1 MSRVRAAQLCHHARN
16 GRRLG
21 SGIAHCGG
29 FLAAWPSTRT
39 RSCASGTAPRRRRC
53 PMVGR
58 LRRVANG
65 TKPRYTATKPG
76 QRGLHPVRAV
86 RHEGA
91 GVLSQGGELATRG
104 PRGQLPRHEAGHEG
118 EGPLSTTAANGDA
131 GVHLW
136 RVPAA
141 LLRDDPR
148 KKPETPR
155 CVGADMPLCCLYNA
169 QIWEVHYHAEQGAQS
184 GIAAA
189 ERCGSGSPEAESAA
203 RAQRPHFVVCKR
215 SSGSGGAASTA
226 RTAASQP
233 PLRPVFPPPMPGQQ
247 DQSRVMQA
255 VVCARIDLAAVAR
268 CWFQCRSG
276 QRQRWPSELAK
287 RDRRPRLSRRRV
299 PGLPGRFKSGQ
310 RHRSLRRSLGSV
322 VNSAAVECTLRLA
335 PPELPHGSLRAQ
347 SPGCTCSR
355 WAVLLAVW
363 PTDPLRSDDRQRT
376 RTDGALRRP
385 VACSER

>member
-1 MSRVRAAQLCHHARN
+1 MGEYQRRCSGTTRGRSRRRPGALGQTCPSVACTMLRYWRCTTTRSRAHRAGLPQRSDVAAGAQRRKARHAR
-16 GRRLG
+16 R
-21 SGIAHCGG
+21 
-29 FLAAWPSTRT
+29 
-39 RSCASGTAPRRRRC
+39 
-53 PMVGR
+53 
-58 LRRVANG
+58 
-65 TKPRYTATKPG
+65 
-76 QRGLHPVRAV
+76 
-86 RHEGA
+86 
-91 GVLSQGGELATRG
+91 
-104 PRGQLPRHEAGHEG
+104 
-118 EGPLSTTAANGDA
+118 
-131 GVHLW
+131 
-136 RVPAA
+136 
-141 LLRDDPR
+141 
-148 KKPETPR
+148 
-155 CVGADMPLCCLYNA
+155 
-169 QIWEVHYHAEQGAQS
+169 
-184 GIAAA
+184 
-189 ERCGSGSPEAESAA
+189 
-203 RAQRPHFVVCKR
+203 RPHFVVCKR
-215 SSGSGGAASTA
+215 SSGSGWAASTA

-276 QRQRWPSELAK
+276 QRLRWPSELAK

-347 SPGCTCSR
+347 LPSCTCSR

-363 PTDPLRSDDRQRT
+363 LTDPLRSDDRQRT